1 MLSIIICSIST
12 ERLHDIEK
20 NIDRTIGCEY
30 EIIAI
35 DNREKRWPIAK
46 VYNHAAAQAKY
57 PYLLFVH
64 EDVEFLSEAWGPFVE
79 EKLREPDCGVIGF
92 AGNKAK
98 LRCYSGWGQ
107 YYKWDCTY
115 LYQGGYEGHK
125 TKIEINNAF
134 LDIPFAEVIVLDG
147 IALFVRK
154 EVWKAYPFDEVLLTG
169 FHCYDLDFSIQSAI
183 AGYKNYVCC
192 SNRLLIKHFSLG
204 NYSAEWYRTTIRLYE
219 KWKSKLPVSTPD
231 VNVNT
236 KVIHKLEERTSNDFL
251 KKVQKLKLPE
261 SRAVLRKFLQQYPM
275 TWRHFRHCVEAIFRQ
290 LTIRTSEK

>member
-30 EIIAI
+30 EIIAV

-64 EDVEFLSEAWGPFVE
+64 EDVEFLSEAWGPFIE

-98 LRCYSGWGQ
+98 LRCCSGWGQ
-107 YYKWDCTY
+107 YFKWDCAY
-115 LYQGGYEGHK
+115 LYQGGYENQNIK
-125 TKIEINNAF
+125 FDVKNVFIN
-134 LDIPFAEVIVLDG
+134 IPFAQVTVLDG
-147 IALFVRK
+147 MALFVRK
-154 EVWKAYPFDEVLLTG
+154 EVWETYPFDEALLTG
-169 FHCYDLDFSIQSAI
+169 FHCYDLDFSMQTAVV
-183 AGYKNYVCC
+183 GYKNYVCC
-192 SNRLLIKHFSLG
+192 SNRMLVKHLSLG
-204 NYSAEWYRTTIRLYE
+204 SYSPEWYRETIRLHA
-219 KWKSKLPVSTPD
+219 KWESKLPLCTSD
-231 VNVNT
+231 VNINT
-236 KVIHKLEERTSNDFL
+236 KKIRKFEERMATDFL
-251 KKVQKLKLPE
+251 RKIQKMKLPE
-261 SRAVLRKFLQQYPM
+261 SRGVLWKFLDQYPM
-275 TWRHFRHCVEAIFRQ
+275 TWRHFRHCVKALFRQ